1 MNDQNNIP
9 SFTILNGKKPGTFL
23 GEEFSSYISM
33 VFDPS
38 SVTNPSEVLE
48 QMYLLSL
55 NLSDIFNSDLLDEN
69 RNLLTKQMYEH
80 MKQQAQDLQRQKL
93 ASVS

>member
-1 MNDQNNIP
+1 
-9 SFTILNGKKPGTFL
+9 
-23 GEEFSSYISM
+23 M